1 LTVNW
6 KMYDG
11 FDPTGK
17 FWTDSN
23 ELLMLERELNT
34 RREYNMLDHSSNI
47 SSNYFPITS
56 AIAMRD

>member
-1 LTVNW
+1 MTVNW

-11 FDPTGK
+11 FDPNGK

-34 RREYNMLDHSSNI
+34 RREYEMKDHSSNI